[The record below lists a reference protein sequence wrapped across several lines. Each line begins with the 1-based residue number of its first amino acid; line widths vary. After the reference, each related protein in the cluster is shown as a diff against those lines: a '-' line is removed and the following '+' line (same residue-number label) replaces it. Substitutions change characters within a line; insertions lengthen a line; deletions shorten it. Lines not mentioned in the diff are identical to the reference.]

1 MKKLALVLL
10 LVCGTAFADD
20 DSRSSNVNTN
30 SLTDNSRT
38 TNTNTAYGGLGGNA
52 TSTSSANGGTHIQTA
67 TQTTANTNINTPTA
81 IATQGQQQGQGQ
93 LQGQG
98 QIQGQGQT
106 NGNGNNW
113 NYTNVQPDSLRT
125 VGIAPSILANPT
137 APCRIQ
143 GGAGGGWLGGAL
155 SFSGSLLDE
164 GCDARADTMLL
175 ISINQPGAAIAR
187 ACQKAEL
194 AKALGPLCPAPV
206 AETKKTSTIKTGTGG
221 AIQSGKF

>member
-10 LVCGTAFADD
+10 LLVSSAAFADRD
-20 DSRSSNVNTN
+20 DGSSNVN
-30 SLTDNSRT
+30 
-38 TNTNTAYGGLGGNA
+38 TNTNTAYGGLGGTGGNGGNA
-52 TSTSSANGGTHIQTA
+52 TSTANGGTHIQTA

-98 QIQGQGQT
+98 QIQGQT

-143 GGAGGGWLGGAL
+143 GGAGGGWLGGAF

-175 ISINQPGAAIAR
+175 ISINQPTAAIAR

-194 AKALGPLCPAPV
+194 AKALGDLCQKPV
-206 AETKKTSTIKTGTGG
+206 DTKKTSAIKTGTGG
-221 AIQSGKF
+221 AIKSGTF